1 MIKIDT
7 CDNIP
12 NTLKIFDEI
21 KYYYPGFNQWF
32 IKCQALKRTAI
43 VFNNFQAIA
52 VLKIKQ
58 NSIKICTFIVDKE
71 HRNNNIGTHLMDDIK
86 NFARTNVSID
96 HLYLSVKNEN
106 IVFISF
112 CKKNDFSIINKNND
126 ETLFQ
131 FNLN

>member
-32 IKCQALKRTAI
+32 SKCQALKRTAL
-43 VFNNFQAIA
+43 VVEDFKAITI
-52 VLKIKQ
+52 LKIKL
-58 NSIKICTFIVDKE
+58 NSIKICTFVVDSNFRK
-71 HRNNNIGTHLMDDIK
+71 NNIGSQLMDNIK
-86 NFARTNVSID
+86 NFARSTKSIN

-106 IVFISF
+106 TVFISF

-126 ETLFQ
+126 ETIFQ